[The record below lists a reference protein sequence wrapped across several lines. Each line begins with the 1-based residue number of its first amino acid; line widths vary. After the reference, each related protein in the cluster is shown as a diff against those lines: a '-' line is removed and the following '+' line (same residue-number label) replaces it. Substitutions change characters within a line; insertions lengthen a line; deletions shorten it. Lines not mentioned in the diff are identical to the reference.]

1 MTFNGQKGISL
12 GLEGNQKRV
21 SRILNRSDLIWILA
35 FLAYLAIFL
44 FWESKNRDRSLTGS
58 LYILG
63 FCGLSVVYGF
73 LFFSKIFESSGK
85 LSFVLGLLVR
95 GVLLFAT
102 PIFEDDWARYLW
114 DGWISSERGSP
125 YGITPESY
133 FGELDPTRT
142 EILSRINH
150 PDWPTIYGPILEI
163 YFYLIHLMFPWKLW
177 ALKLFLLVPDILLFF
192 LIKTKYGVRSSA
204 LYFWN
209 PILIKEVF
217 INSHPDIIGIF
228 LLFYSFYL
236 AGKYR
241 FRSAF
246 FIWGLSLVVKGFGLF
261 LFPFLLRLHWDKNR
275 NSKKALIDASFAAM
289 GIVLAYSPF
298 LFFSN
303 ETDFTALS
311 RFMES
316 FTFFPLGYNIF
327 YTFFEEFARIFWVL
341 PSILSILFFLN
352 ERYSHQLNTEEKIGI
367 TFFLFFY
374 FSPVVNA
381 WYLLWMF
388 PFLLKFPKPFWPSW
402 FFLFLGQVS
411 YLNYANLGDWK
422 SVLEKG
428 YYAHPNWLLFPI
440 RLLFCLIFLFWFRVR
455 FSSKIIHSSEK
466 SFFLS

>member
-1 MTFNGQKGISL
+1 MELERNKERRSL
-12 GLEGNQKRV
+12 IL
-21 SRILNRSDLIWILA
+21 SRANLIWILGS
-35 FLAYLAIFL
+35 LAYLCIFL
-44 FWESKNRDRSLTGS
+44 FWEMKNQGRSLTGN

-63 FCGLSVVYGF
+63 FCGLSIVYGF
-73 LFFSKIFESSGK
+73 LFLSKTFETSPR
-85 LSFVLGLLVR
+85 LSFVLGLILR
-95 GVLLFAT
+95 IVLIFST

-114 DGWISSERGSP
+114 DGWISSEKGSP
-125 YGITPESY
+125 YGITPESF

-150 PDWPTIYGPILEI
+150 PDWPTIYGPVLEI
-163 YFYLIHLMFPWKLW
+163 YFYLIHILFPWKLW

-192 LIKTKYGVRSSA
+192 LIRTKYGIGSSS

-217 INSHPDIIGIF
+217 LNSHPDIIGIL

-236 AGKYR
+236 AEKSR
-241 FRSAF
+241 FRLSF
-246 FIWGLSLVVKGFGLF
+246 FIWGLSISVKGFGIL
-261 LFPFLLRLHWDKNR
+261 LFPFLLKSHWDKNQ
-275 NSKKALIDASFAAM
+275 NSKKAMVDITFSIL

-298 LFFSN
+298 LFFSK

-311 RFMES
+311 RFAGS

-327 YTFFEEFARIFWVL
+327 YNLFGGLSRVFWAI
-341 PSILSILFFLN
+341 PAFISILFFLN
-352 ERYSHQLNTEEKIGI
+352 KSYSVDLGEEEKIGI

-388 PFLLKFPKPFWPSW
+388 PFLLTGSRVFWPSW
-402 FFLFLGQVS
+402 VFLFLAQVS

-428 YYAHPNWLLFPI
+428 YYAHPDWLLLSISLLFFPI
-440 RLLFCLIFLFWFRVR
+440 LIVWYRIR
-455 FSSKIIHSSEK
+455 FSSKIINSLDKTS
-466 SFFLS
+466 LLG